1 MTFGLT
7 ADGFVRK
14 RLADTKADYVAAF
27 TSVFGP
33 VDTSDDSVFG
43 LIIGIFAER
52 HAALWELAEGIY
64 LALYP
69 ASAEGVQLDGVAALT
84 GLTRIA
90 ADESTAVIA
99 ATGTQGTVIPLGK
112 QVSVAGT
119 GEVFNTDVAQ
129 TIDKADAVRVD
140 ISVDT
145 AVVADTYRVTID
157 SVDHDFVAPGGAT
170 IISIAAGL
178 VAAIS
183 GGSSGMTPTDNL
195 DGTFYITST
204 DGETGHDVDVS
215 VIGTG
220 TMSITNRASPIP
232 VTAVNAG
239 AVLVLAETLTTIV
252 TPVAGWDSVTN
263 IKAGIEGRDIET
275 DAELRIRIEGA
286 RLGAGTVEA
295 IKSRIQDEVDGVT
308 RAIVIE
314 NRTDDVVDG
323 QPAHSIHVIVQGG
336 ADQDIADKIWEVKPA
351 GIATYGS
358 ETETVEDS
366 EGNSQT
372 IYFSR
377 PTSKYGWVKVV
388 YTLTPEET
396 FPAGGIA
403 AIKQSLLD
411 FGNTFEIGQDMYLQ
425 RWYGPV
431 FDATTGIA
439 SAVITHDTTPTAGG
453 PPTYVGT
460 DEPIAVDEL
469 AVFDLARMDVS
480 EAP

>member
-1 MTFGLT
+1 MAGLT

-14 RLADTKADYVAAF
+14 TLDEIKTEIAA
-27 TSVFGP
+27 SIVSLFGP
-33 VDTSDDSVFG
+33 VNTEAASAFG
-43 LIIGIFAER
+43 QLIGLVSER
-52 HAALWELAEGIY
+52 ESTLWELAEAIY

-69 ASAEGVQLDGVAALT
+69 ASAEGVQLDNVAQLT
-84 GLTRIA
+84 GLTRIDE
-90 ADESTAVIA
+90 DESTAVVA
-99 ATGTQGTVIPLGK
+99 ATGTQGTVIAAGK
-112 QVSVAGT
+112 QVSVAET
-119 GEVFNTDVAQ
+119 GEAFTTDEAQ
-129 TIDKADAVRVD
+129 TIDKADAVNVD

-157 SVDHDFVAPGGAT
+157 TVDHDFVAPGGAT

-178 VAAIS
+178 VGVIN
-183 GGSSGMTPTDNL
+183 GGSSGMDATDNL
-195 DGTFYITST
+195 DGTFYVTSE

-215 VIGTG
+215 VVGTG

-239 AVLVLAETLTTIV
+239 EVLVLEETITTID
-252 TPVAGWDSVTN
+252 TPVSGWDSVTN
-263 IKAGIEGRDIET
+263 LAAGIQGRDIET
-275 DAELRIRIEGA
+275 DAELRLRIEGA

-377 PTSKYGWVKVV
+377 PTLKYGWVRVR
-388 YTLTPEET
+388 YTKTPEET
-396 FPAGGIA
+396 FPAGGET
-403 AIKQSLLD
+403 AIKEALVA
-411 FGNTFEIGQDMYLQ
+411 FGDTFEIGQDMYLQ
-425 RWYGPV
+425 RWFGPMY
-431 FDATTGIA
+431 DATSGIA
-439 SAVITHDTTPTAGG
+439 SAVITHDTTATDTG
-453 PPTYVGT
+453 PPTYVAT

-469 AVFDLARMDVS
+469 AVFDLARMDVD
-480 EAP
+480 EA

>member
-14 RLADTKADYVAAF
+14 RLEDIKADIEASI
-27 TSVFGP
+27 TSTFGP
-33 VDTSDDSVFG
+33 VDLSDDSAFG
-43 LIIGIFAER
+43 LLIGILAER
-52 HAALWELAEGIY
+52 ESLLWELAEGVY
-64 LALYP
+64 LGLYP
-69 ASAEGVQLDGVAALT
+69 ASAEGVQLDNVAQLT

-90 ADESTAVIA
+90 AAKSTAVIA
-99 ATGTQGTVIPLGK
+99 ATGDQGTTVPLGT
-112 QVSVAGT
+112 QVSVTET
-119 GEVFNTDVAQ
+119 GEILETDVAQ

-145 AVVADTYRVTID
+145 AVDGDTYTVTID
-157 SVDHDFVAPGGAT
+157 SVDHDYVAPGSST
-170 IISIAAGL
+170 PIIIAAGL
-178 VAAIS
+178 VSAIN
-183 GGSSGMTPTDNL
+183 GGSSGMTATDNF
-195 DGTFYITST
+195 DGTFYVQSD

-215 VIGTG
+215 VTGTG
-220 TMSITNRASPIP
+220 TMSITSRASPIP
-232 VTAVNAG
+232 VTALNAG
-239 AVLVLAETLTTIV
+239 AVLVLAETITTIV
-252 TPVAGWDSVTN
+252 TPVAGLDSVTN
-263 IKAGIEGRDIET
+263 IDDGIQGRDIET
-275 DAELRIRIEGA
+275 DAELRLRIEGA

-314 NRTDDVVDG
+314 NRTDEVVDG

-351 GIATYGS
+351 GIETYGN
-358 ETETVEDS
+358 ETETVIDS

-377 PTSKYGWVKVV
+377 PTLKYGWVKVR
-388 YTLTPEET
+388 YTKTSEET
-396 FPAGGIA
+396 FPAGGED
-403 AIKQSLLD
+403 AIKQALVD
-411 FGNTFEIGQDMYLQ
+411 FGDTFEIGQDMYLQ
-425 RWYGPV
+425 RWYGPM

-439 SAVITHDTTPTAGG
+439 SAVIEHDATPTSGG
-453 PPTYVGT
+453 PPTYVST

-469 AVFDLARMDVS
+469 AVFDLARMDVD

>member
-1 MTFGLT
+1 
-7 ADGFVRK
+7 
-14 RLADTKADYVAAF
+14 
-27 TSVFGP
+27 
-33 VDTSDDSVFG
+33 
-43 LIIGIFAER
+43 
-52 HAALWELAEGIY
+52 
-64 LALYP
+64 
-69 ASAEGVQLDGVAALT
+69 VQLDNVAQLT
-84 GLTRIA
+84 GLTRIDE
-90 ADESTAVIA
+90 DESTAVIA
-99 ATGTQGTVIPLGK
+99 ATGTQGTVIAAGK
-112 QVSVAGT
+112 QVSVAET
-119 GEVFNTDVAQ
+119 AEAFTTDEAQ

-140 ISVDT
+140 MSIDSAVD
-145 AVVADTYRVTID
+145 ADTYTVTID
-157 SVDHDFVAPGGAT
+157 SVDHDFVAPGGSTPT
-170 IISIAAGL
+170 IIATGL
-178 VAAIS
+178 VGVIN
-183 GGSSGMTPTDNL
+183 GGSSGMDATDNL
-195 DGTFYITST
+195 DGTFYVTSD

-215 VIGTG
+215 VTGTG
-220 TMSITNRASPIP
+220 TMSITSRASPIP

-239 AVLVLAETLTTIV
+239 EVLVLAETITTID

-263 IKAGIEGRDIET
+263 IAAGIQGRDIET
-275 DAELRIRIEGA
+275 DAELRLRIQGA

-295 IKSRIQDEVDGVT
+295 IKSRIQDEVEGVT

-314 NRTDDVVDG
+314 NRTDDPVDG

-351 GIATYGS
+351 GIATFGS

-366 EGNSQT
+366 EGNNQT

-377 PTSKYGWVKVV
+377 PTEKFGWVKVR

-396 FPAGGIA
+396 FPSGGIA

-411 FGNTFEIGQDMYLQ
+411 FGETFEIGQDMYLQ

-439 SAVITHDTTPTAGG
+439 NAVITHDTTPTAGG
-453 PPTYVGT
+453 PPTYVAV

-469 AVFDLARMDVS
+469 AVFDLARMDVA

>member
-1 MTFGLT
+1 MAGLT

-14 RLADTKADYVAAF
+14 TLDEIKAEMAAQI
-27 TSVFGP
+27 TSVFGA
-33 VDTSDDSVFG
+33 VDTSDDSAFG
-43 LIIGIFAER
+43 LLIGILAER
-52 HAALWELAEGIY
+52 ESTLWELAEAVY

-69 ASAEGVQLDGVAALT
+69 ASAEGVQLDNVAQLT
-84 GLTRIA
+84 GLTRIDE
-90 ADESTAVIA
+90 DESTAVVA
-99 ATGTQGTVIPLGK
+99 ATGTQGTIIAAGK
-112 QVSVAGT
+112 QVSVAET
-119 GEVFNTDVAQ
+119 GEAFTTDEAQ
-129 TIDKADAVRVD
+129 TIDKADAVNVD

-157 SVDHDFVAPGGAT
+157 TVDHDFVAPGGAT

-178 VAAIS
+178 VGVIN
-183 GGSSGMTPTDNL
+183 GGSSGMDATDNL
-195 DGTFYITST
+195 DGTFYVTSE

-215 VIGTG
+215 VVGTG

-239 AVLVLAETLTTIV
+239 EVLVLEETITTID
-252 TPVAGWDSVTN
+252 TPVSGWDSVTN
-263 IKAGIEGRDIET
+263 LAAGIQGRDIET
-275 DAELRIRIEGA
+275 DAELRLRIEGA

-377 PTSKYGWVKVV
+377 PTLKYGWVRVR
-388 YTLTPEET
+388 YTKTPEET
-396 FPAGGIA
+396 FPAGGET
-403 AIKQSLLD
+403 AIKEALVA
-411 FGNTFEIGQDMYLQ
+411 FGDTFEIGQDMYLQ
-425 RWYGPV
+425 RWFGPMY
-431 FDATTGIA
+431 DATSGIA
-439 SAVITHDTTPTAGG
+439 SAVITHDTTATDTG
-453 PPTYVGT
+453 PPTYVAT

-469 AVFDLARMDVS
+469 AVFDLARMDVD
-480 EAP
+480 EA